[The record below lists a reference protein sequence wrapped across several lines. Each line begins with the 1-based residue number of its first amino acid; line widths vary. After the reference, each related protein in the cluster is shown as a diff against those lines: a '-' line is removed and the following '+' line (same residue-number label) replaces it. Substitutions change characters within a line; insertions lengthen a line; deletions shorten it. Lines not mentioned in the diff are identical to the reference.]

1 MLCSRNRIGPR
12 NGICD
17 NTRDRDPGE
26 RLDRAGVRQ
35 TVAEHPGHTRAE
47 ERQGQ
52 PRDDLLRTEV
62 DRHDRV
68 DEAQGGSREH
78 RDDEADPWVAGRRGD
93 REPGDRTHEHHPLDP
108 EVQDA
113 GALSEDLADRGEE
126 QDRAAR
132 DPRREDQREVDHV
145 VAAARRAMTTRYR
158 VKTSATMRQ
167 KRMIPWIIAGTPEG
181 WISRPARINAPNRI
195 DATTTRHGP
204 RCAR

>member
-1 MLCSRNRIGPR
+1 M
-12 NGICD
+12 
-17 NTRDRDPGE
+17 
-26 RLDRAGVRQ
+26 
-35 TVAEHPGHTRAE
+35 
-47 ERQGQ
+47 
-52 PRDDLLRTEV
+52 
-62 DRHDRV
+62 
-68 DEAQGGSREH
+68 DEAQGCSREH
-78 RDDEADPWVAGRRGD
+78 RDDEADPWVARRRGD

-113 GALSEDLADRGEE
+113 GALREDLADRGEE